1 MINVIMIAAVAS
13 KGVIGKDNKLPW
25 RIPEDLR
32 HFSDMTTGNIVIMG
46 RKTFES
52 LGEKPLPNRINIVI
66 SSKYPNGSLKYFENT
81 KHLLRKQFVAFFQ
94 NLHEAIEYCHTLTAI
109 TKRDVPV
116 YIIGGRRLYEAGL
129 DFASKIILT
138 EIQREYDGD
147 TFFPEMDKN
156 WWYSVNTQP
165 GFSENEN
172 VQFNIVTYIHRTRNQ
187 VLKL

>member
-1 MINVIMIAAVAS
+1 MINIVMIAAVS
-13 KGVIGKDNKLPW
+13 SNGVIGKDNRLPW

-32 HFSDMTTGNIVIMG
+32 HFSDMTTGNIVVMG
-46 RKTFES
+46 RLTFES
-52 LGEKPLPNRINIVI
+52 LGQKPLPNRVNIVI
-66 SSKYPNGSLKYFENT
+66 SSQYPTGTLKYFQTLNQRT
-81 KHLLRKQFVAFFQ
+81 RKQFVVFFHTLQ
-94 NLHEAIEYCHTLTAI
+94 EAIDYAHTVTTF